1 MITNYNLGDNKLV
14 AVDTDGVFTIVNK
27 PSREEIGQLSAAY
40 DFPFDYI
47 GGILDDD
54 ENARFEI
61 DQNHNM
67 LLLLQYPATETD
79 TTEVYLF

>member
-1 MITNYNLGDNKLV
+1 MITNYNLGDKKLV

-47 GGILDDD
+47 H
-54 ENARFEI
+54 F
-61 DQNHNM
+61 
-67 LLLLQYPATETD
+67 P
-79 TTEVYLF
+79 